1 MRKLKRFYSKNDIYV
16 NETSCLLEDLFEN
29 NKLEYVSVLKGQNI
43 SESILLNKNIELLH
57 YLNAPSVILG
67 INYFGDKFEKIYD
80 TFK

>member
-1 MRKLKRFYSKNDIYV
+1 M
-16 NETSCLLEDLFEN
+16 LEDLFEN